1 MSPTSSNTLK
11 QKIDSCIKNFIL
23 NFSLT
28 SDVTLH
34 AQLMVTKTKL
44 LGSPYTKCLPETQA
58 NKCYQEKT
66 EENIRNRILQKLF
79 FTSMLEAP
87 PKISEI
93 IESNDLRYKCGCCLS
108 LLDED
113 IAFQEESLFCDDMR

>member
-1 MSPTSSNTLK
+1 MPF
-11 QKIDSCIKNFIL
+11 KIDLII
-23 NFSLT
+23 FSLT

-66 EENIRNRILQKLF
+66 EEHIRNRLF
-79 FTSMLEAP
+79 TIVYIVS
-87 PKISEI
+87 S
-93 IESNDLRYKCGCCLS
+93 
-108 LLDED
+108 
-113 IAFQEESLFCDDMR
+113 

>member
-1 MSPTSSNTLK
+1 MENLVL
-11 QKIDSCIKNFIL
+11 II
-23 NFSLT
+23 FSLT

-66 EENIRNRILQKLF
+66 EEHIRNRLVTIGYIGGSK
-79 FTSMLEAP
+79 
-87 PKISEI
+87 SE
-93 IESNDLRYKCGCCLS
+93 L
-108 LLDED
+108 
-113 IAFQEESLFCDDMR
+113 

>member
-1 MSPTSSNTLK
+1 MKILSSQN
-11 QKIDSCIKNFIL
+11 KNQNSRQL
-23 NFSLT
+23 NVIFSLT

-66 EENIRNRILQKLF
+66 EEHIRNRLF
-79 FTSMLEAP
+79 LINVIYQRNAP
-87 PKISEI
+87 NQI
-93 IESNDLRYKCGCCLS
+93 Y
-108 LLDED
+108 
-113 IAFQEESLFCDDMR
+113 

>member
-1 MSPTSSNTLK
+1 MAVNKSDWSYGWHGHRAGLALYYFDETILLNEHHELRYENM
-11 QKIDSCIKNFIL
+11 KNL
-23 NFSLT
+23 RQNLRQQNFMLSLT

-66 EENIRNRILQKLF
+66 EEHIRNRLF
-79 FTSMLEAP
+79 VTNGINQRNAP
-87 PKISEI
+87 NQI
-93 IESNDLRYKCGCCLS
+93 Y
-108 LLDED
+108 
-113 IAFQEESLFCDDMR
+113 

>member
-1 MSPTSSNTLK
+1 M
-11 QKIDSCIKNFIL
+11 I
-23 NFSLT
+23 FSLT

-66 EENIRNRILQKLF
+66 EEHIRNRLFNIRGLNRGLQIRVINLTRIDFGK
-79 FTSMLEAP
+79 
-87 PKISEI
+87 
-93 IESNDLRYKCGCCLS
+93 
-108 LLDED
+108 
-113 IAFQEESLFCDDMR
+113 Q

>member
-1 MSPTSSNTLK
+1 M
-11 QKIDSCIKNFIL
+11 
-23 NFSLT
+23 
-28 SDVTLH
+28 TLH

-66 EENIRNRILQKLF
+66 EEHIRNRLF
-79 FTSMLEAP
+79 RVINLTRIDFGE
-87 PKISEI
+87 
-93 IESNDLRYKCGCCLS
+93 NDERYKCGCCLS

-113 IAFQEESLFCDDMR
+113 IGFQEESLFCDDMR

>member
-1 MSPTSSNTLK
+1 MVGMVIELVLRCTTLTKPFYSTNIMNLGLRSNGKTDLVYASWTIRGTGIERFFEPT
-11 QKIDSCIKNFIL
+11 
-23 NFSLT
+23 FSLT

-66 EENIRNRILQKLF
+66 EENIRNR
-79 FTSMLEAP
+79 FTSI
-87 PKISEI
+87 K
-93 IESNDLRYKCGCCLS
+93 
-108 LLDED
+108 
-113 IAFQEESLFCDDMR
+113 

>member
-1 MSPTSSNTLK
+1 M
-11 QKIDSCIKNFIL
+11 I
-23 NFSLT
+23 FSLT

-66 EENIRNRILQKLF
+66 EEHIRNRLFIIKGLSRGLQIRVIYLARIDF
-79 FTSMLEAP
+79 GAS
-87 PKISEI
+87 
-93 IESNDLRYKCGCCLS
+93 IERYKCGCCLS

-113 IAFQEESLFCDDMR
+113 IGFQEESLFCDDMR